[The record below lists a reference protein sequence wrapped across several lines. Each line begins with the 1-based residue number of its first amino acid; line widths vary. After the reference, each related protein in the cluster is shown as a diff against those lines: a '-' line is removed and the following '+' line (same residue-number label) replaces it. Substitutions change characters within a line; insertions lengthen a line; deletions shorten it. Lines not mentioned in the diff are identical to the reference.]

1 MKCEWV
7 DCDRNSVKQRYD
19 RIAKFIPVFDRLL
32 FLPRDLRRKAVDRLE
47 LSRGDN
53 VLEIG
58 CGTGNSFS
66 YLYDAVGPAGHI
78 YAVDISPGMLRE
90 ARKLRDLNHWHN
102 VELSECDA
110 ADYTAPTP
118 LDGLLFSLSYNTMPH
133 HRIVPAAASS
143 SWTPSTARASRRDNP
158 AFQPLANETHDARQ
172 SAHSTVD
179 GNRDPYRTCPH

>member
-19 RIAKFIPVFDRLL
+19 RIAKFIPVFDRLF

-78 YAVDISPGMLRE
+78 RRGYFSRYA
-90 ARKLRDLNHWHN
+90 A
-102 VELSECDA
+102 
-110 ADYTAPTP
+110 
-118 LDGLLFSLSYNTMPH
+118 
-133 HRIVPAAASS
+133 
-143 SWTPSTARASRRDNP
+143 
-158 AFQPLANETHDARQ
+158 
-172 SAHSTVD
+172 
-179 GNRDPYRTCPH
+179 